1 MFTNV
6 LLERALPYST
16 GNIVSGE
23 LARGGLIRE
32 VYLNLTQQP
41 TVTGAANT
49 AAAVRRGGP
58 WGVIKRLEIV
68 LNGSEVVFSIPGA
81 ALPFL
86 AAHWL
91 GKFPDLEATLG
102 DATTANPTFN
112 NTIVI
117 PFLQP
122 FAAKP
127 FDTVLDV
134 RRARQIE
141 VKVTWGSHL
150 DVTTGATAY
159 TTNPVLEVSSLRS
172 IPLPEDV
179 PDSAVFTE
187 WRRLLQEVSV
197 PATTTQQR
205 IDLST
210 GYVYRGALIETLD
223 AGAQSSAILNRIKVK
238 SGATAFQDVRA
249 RPLRE
254 LARQRF
260 AIQPFGIPAVYSRG
274 QNNIDAWYL
283 WDQVTDGRLSE
294 AVDTLAF
301 SEFYIEADVTV
312 GGGATLMEIY
322 PWILIPPR
330 A

>member
-1 MFTNV
+1 MFTNTM
-6 LLERALPYST
+6 LERTLAFSA

-32 VYLNLTQQP
+32 LYLQLTQAP
-41 TVTGAANT
+41 TVAGAANT

-58 WGVIKRLEIV
+58 WGVIRRLEII
-68 LNGSEVVFSIPGA
+68 LNGSEVVLSLPGA

-86 AAHWL
+86 AGHWL
-91 GKFPDLEATLG
+91 GRFPNLTATLG
-102 DATTANPTFN
+102 DAATANPVLN
-112 NTIVI
+112 DTIVI

-134 RRARQIE
+134 RRARQVE
-141 VKVTWGSHL
+141 VRVTWGTFT
-150 DVTTGATAY
+150 DVSSGATAY
-159 TTNPVLEVSSLRS
+159 TTNPVLEISSLRS
-172 IPLPEDV
+172 VPLPEDV
-179 PDSAVFTE
+179 PDGAVFTE
-187 WRRLLQEVSV
+187 WRRTQQEVAV

-210 GYVYRGALIETLD
+210 GYVYRGAIFETLD
-223 AGAQSSAILNRIKVK
+223 AGDMESDVLNRIRVK
-238 SGATAFQDVRA
+238 SGATAFQD
-249 RPLRE
+249 LRSVVMRE
-254 LARQRF
+254 AARQRF
-260 AIQPFGIPAVYSRG
+260 GIQVAPSAVYSRG
-274 QNNIDAWYL
+274 QNDLDAWYL

-301 SEFYIEADVTV
+301 SEFFVEADVTV
-312 GGGATLMEIY
+312 GGGATIVNIY